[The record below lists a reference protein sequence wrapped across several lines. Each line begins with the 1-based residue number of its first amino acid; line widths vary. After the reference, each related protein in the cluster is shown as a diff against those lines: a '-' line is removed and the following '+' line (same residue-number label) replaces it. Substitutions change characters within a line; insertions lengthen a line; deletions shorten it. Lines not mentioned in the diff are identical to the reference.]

1 MSERLKNIL
10 SSLISSDQTA
20 YVKERFISKSKRVIC
35 DVLKICDN
43 LQIKGF
49 LMVVDTEKAFDSIN
63 RCFLIKVLEKYGLKK
78 ILSSGL
84 RYYYKIKNHVS

>member
-1 MSERLKNIL
+1 M
-10 SSLISSDQTA
+10 
-20 YVKERFISKSKRVIC
+20 IC

-84 RYYYKIKNHVS
+84 RYYYKIKNHAS

>member
-1 MSERLKNIL
+1 ML
-10 SSLISSDQTA
+10 SSLMSSDQTA
-20 YVKERFISKSKRVIC
+20 YVKERFISKSKRLIC

-49 LMVVDTEKAFDSIN
+49 LMVVDTEKAFDSIIH
-63 RCFLIKVLEKYGLKK
+63 CFLIKVLEKYGLKK

-84 RYYYKIKNHVS
+84 RYYYKIMNHAS